1 MNVSSVAPTVV
12 IKPPEVPVFKAP
24 DKTPDVQN
32 GAAADGTRTSKPTQV
47 APLPPGREH
56 GSTGW
61 PDGPQACP
69 GQGRCRK
76 FARNSRDRAA
86 TGERN
91 PGMIAKLL
99 LQNSIFVVALG
110 ALLFASAGTL
120 DWPAAWVFL
129 VVSAIIGP
137 ACGLWLA
144 KTDPALLAERLRPTF
159 QADQPAADKKFML
172 AFAVATLIWLVAIG
186 LDRRA
191 QASDVPLVL
200 HVLGLAMY
208 LLSTAVIVGV
218 FRENSFAAPVVKVQA
233 ARHHRVIS
241 SGPYAFVRHPMYSG
255 VMLFF
260 VGVPLLLGSWW
271 GVAIAPVFA
280 VLFAIRAR
288 IEERALVEGLPDY
301 ADYAARVRY
310 RLVPGLW

>member
-1 MNVSSVAPTVV
+1 
-12 IKPPEVPVFKAP
+12 
-24 DKTPDVQN
+24 
-32 GAAADGTRTSKPTQV
+32 
-47 APLPPGREH
+47 
-56 GSTGW
+56 
-61 PDGPQACP
+61 
-69 GQGRCRK
+69 
-76 FARNSRDRAA
+76 
-86 TGERN
+86 
-91 PGMIAKLL
+91 MIAKLL
-99 LQNSIFVVALG
+99 LQNTIFVVALG

-129 VVSAIIGP
+129 VVSATLGP

-144 KTDPALLAERLRPTF
+144 KTDPALLAERMRPTF

-172 AFAVATLIWLVAIG
+172 TFVVVMLLWLIAIG

-191 QASDVPLVL
+191 HASHIPLVL
-200 HVLGLAMY
+200 QALGLAMY
-208 LLSTAVIVGV
+208 LLSTAFIMWV

-255 VMLFF
+255 IMLFF
-260 VGVPLLLGSWW
+260 FGVPLLLGSWW

-280 VLFAIRAR
+280 ALFAIRAR

-301 ADYAARVRY
+301 ADYAERVRY
-310 RLVPGLW
+310 RLVPGVW

>member
-1 MNVSSVAPTVV
+1 
-12 IKPPEVPVFKAP
+12 
-24 DKTPDVQN
+24 
-32 GAAADGTRTSKPTQV
+32 
-47 APLPPGREH
+47 
-56 GSTGW
+56 
-61 PDGPQACP
+61 
-69 GQGRCRK
+69 
-76 FARNSRDRAA
+76 
-86 TGERN
+86 
-91 PGMIAKLL
+91 MIAKLL
-99 LQNSIFVVALG
+99 LQNIIFVVALG

-120 DWPAAWVFL
+120 HWPAAWLFL

-172 AFAVATLIWLVAIG
+172 AFVLVTLIWLVAIG

-191 QASDVPLVL
+191 QASDMPLPL
-200 HVLGLAMY
+200 QALGLAMY
-208 LLSTAVIVGV
+208 LLSTAFIMWV

-233 ARHHRVIS
+233 ERHHRVIS

-255 VMLFF
+255 IMLFF

-271 GVAIAPVFA
+271 GVAIAPAFA
-280 VLFAIRAR
+280 ILFAIRAR
-288 IEERALVEGLPDY
+288 IEERALIEGLPDY